1 MIFMPMIVISHND
14 DSDSKA
20 PLFRGVDLFHEPKDN
35 KIAKGLEK
43 YFKSLENWE
52 NKL

>member
-1 MIFMPMIVISHND
+1 
-14 DSDSKA
+14 
-20 PLFRGVDLFHEPKDN
+20 VDLFHEPKDD

-43 YFKSLENWE
+43 YFKELENRE

>member
-14 DSDSKA
+14 DSGSKA
-20 PLFRGVDLFHEPKDN
+20 PLFRGVDLFHEPKDD